1 MKHKLLILTRNPVAK
16 VGIASYLSSLFGQYL
31 TIVST
36 RIADLTPEDME
47 DAGCILYTA
56 GELKEQM
63 PFSIPDSVKQ
73 LVCMRTFNHTYLQR
87 ILQIPP
93 GSFVYLVND
102 TVDTTYEIMD
112 QLKEYGFSQYHFL
125 PYLPG
130 IEEVREDIQYC
141 VTPGEVHLVPSFIR
155 QVVDIGN
162 RIVDISTI
170 NELIAVFKL
179 PASLADEVTKNYLN
193 HIIQIQ
199 KLSNQQLSQ
208 ALDMKEITRGI
219 LENASEGLC
228 LLNQSG
234 KIELCNSL
242 FLQMT
247 GIKERDIQE
256 KDFSRLLKEAGI
268 IYDYPSQND
277 GIAVHNGEEAF
288 RMWFQ
293 DFSIADSRQVR
304 LIHTNPLQDD
314 QFPTRITKLCD
325 FSYFSTVN
333 PLQLHMLDTAR
344 RVSVNDFPIIIEG
357 ESGTEKELLAQA
369 IHLNSRRHDGP
380 FISLNISSLK
390 SESAEAAL
398 IGSCE
403 QQENGVRKKIGVL
416 EAAKG
421 GTLLINNLQYADS
434 ELQRLLLSILK
445 NGFFIPLGNG
455 SSPQPL
461 DLRLIVTSVSDLYSR
476 VLEGKFLD

>member
-36 RIADLTPEDME
+36 RIADLKPEDME
-47 DAGCILYTA
+47 DAGCILYTS

-102 TVDTTYEIMD
+102 TVDTTYEIME

-130 IEEVREDIQYC
+130 TGEVRKDIQYC
-141 VTPGEVHLVPSFIR
+141 VTPGEVHLVPSFIH
-155 QVVDIGN
+155 QVIDIGN

-179 PASLADEVTKNYLN
+179 PSSLADEVTKNYLN

-219 LENASEGLC
+219 LENAAEGLC

-242 FLQMT
+242 FLRMT

-256 KDFSRLLKEAGI
+256 KIFSRLLEEAGI

-304 LIHTNPLQDD
+304 LIHTNPLQDA

-390 SESAEAAL
+390 SESAMN
-398 IGSCE
+398 S
-403 QQENGVRKKIGVL
+403 RKMVSVKKP
-416 EAAKG
+416 AHWK
-421 GTLLINNLQYADS
+421 LQK
-434 ELQRLLLSILK
+434 E
-445 NGFFIPLGNG
+445 
-455 SSPQPL
+455 
-461 DLRLIVTSVSDLYSR
+461 
-476 VLEGKFLD
+476 EHC